1 MLSRSFQTGGTGAN
15 DRSGPSQPGPLKA
28 DEIINRISVSPEALM
43 SLSGEGR
50 MTRFQRILSLTA
62 ACGIIAIGIA
72 YVILVLFR

>member
-1 MLSRSFQTGGTGAN
+1 M
-15 DRSGPSQPGPLKA
+15 
-28 DEIINRISVSPEALM
+28 IINRMSVSPEALM

-62 ACGIIAIGIA
+62 ACGIIAVGIA